1 MPLRPRWRL
10 IFKPTL
16 AAAGPNHVLLQRD
29 MLLRRRMGII
39 FPTDPRTSQNASGR
53 ARDGVSLNC
62 TECSATIKIPSP
74 VEALELEDPEINHAD
89 QIINLVK
96 LILKH
101 LDECKPTDE

>member
-1 MPLRPRWRL
+1 MA
-10 IFKPTL
+10 KL
-16 AAAGPNHVLLQRD
+16 AEL
-29 MLLRRRMGII
+29 
-39 FPTDPRTSQNASGR
+39 FEGR
-53 ARDGVSLNC
+53 FDISYGDDGVSLNC

-74 VEALELEDPEINHAD
+74 IEALELEDPEMDHAD